1 MEWLACGKK
10 FIEADVIRWK
20 EAIWKPKARR
30 PTKIG
35 ERLVTA
41 EVIKREAGGWVRL
54 KVNQCETVNGE
65 DWHWK
70 IPELKAGA
78 VIRRSIETIGK
89 GRAARLP
96 WSDEAARAA
105 VLGVR
110 LKVLGKFV

>member
-1 MEWLACGKK
+1 MMRRLASDMLSMR
-10 FIEADVIRWK
+10 F
-20 EAIWKPKARR
+20 KARR

-41 EVIKREAGGWVRL
+41 EVVKREAGGWVRL
-54 KVNQCETVNGE
+54 KVNRCETTNDE

-70 IPELKAGA
+70 IPDLKAGST
-78 VIRRSIETIGK
+78 IRRSIETIGK
-89 GRAARLP
+89 GRAVRLP

-110 LKVLGKFV
+110 LKILGKFV